1 MLTGDPPGIGFVDA
15 EGVERQELLADV
27 ADLRFEVGRPVRSF
41 PSYRGQRNWPGWW
54 WSATTGVL
62 VGYESWLERDHAM
75 ALDFNDGVVAF
86 ASQPFWLLMQINGK
100 LRSHAPD
107 YFARHRDGSVTVL
120 DCRPDDRIGPRD
132 AAVFGQTAR
141 VCEQVGWSYRRAGAL
156 PAVEAANLRWLSG
169 YRHDRFGRTA
179 IADRLLDV
187 FVEPLELTVGASRCG
202 LPMAVLPV
210 LFHLLWRHELH
221 TDLSVALSEVSLVE
235 AR

>member
-1 MLTGDPPGIGFVDA
+1 MGFVDA

-27 ADLRFEVGRPVRSF
+27 AGLRFETGLPVRSF

-54 WSATTGVL
+54 WSATTGAL

-75 ALDFNDGVVAF
+75 ALDFDEDVVAF
-86 ASQPFWLLMQINGK
+86 ASQPFWLLMQVDGK
-100 LRSHAPD
+100 QRSHAPD
-107 YFARHRDGSVTVL
+107 YFARHRDGSAMVL

-141 VCEQVGWSYRRAGAL
+141 VCEQVGWSYRRVGAL
-156 PAVEAANLRWLSG
+156 PAVAAANIRWLSG
-169 YRHDRFGRTA
+169 YRHGRFGDA
-179 IADRLLDV
+179 GMADRLRDV
-187 FVEPLELTVGASRCG
+187 FVKPLELAAGASRCG
-202 LPMAVLPV
+202 LPLAVLPV

>member
-1 MLTGDPPGIGFVDA
+1 MLTGDPPAIGFVDA

-27 ADLRFEVGRPVRSF
+27 ADLRFEAGRPVRSF

-54 WSATTGVL
+54 WSATTGAL
-62 VGYESWLERDHAM
+62 VGCESWLERDHAM
-75 ALDFNDGVVAF
+75 ALDFDDGVVAF
-86 ASQPFWLLMQINGK
+86 ASQPFWLLMQVDGK

-169 YRHDRFGRTA
+169 YRHAGSVIRDRCIGSGRV
-179 IADRLLDV
+179 R
-187 FVEPLELTVGASRCG
+187 EPVGSPRARVVRITDGGPTGVVPSVVVHG
-202 LPMAVLPV
+202 
-210 LFHLLWRHELH
+210 LH
-221 TDLSVALSEVSLVE
+221 TDLSVALSESHSCE